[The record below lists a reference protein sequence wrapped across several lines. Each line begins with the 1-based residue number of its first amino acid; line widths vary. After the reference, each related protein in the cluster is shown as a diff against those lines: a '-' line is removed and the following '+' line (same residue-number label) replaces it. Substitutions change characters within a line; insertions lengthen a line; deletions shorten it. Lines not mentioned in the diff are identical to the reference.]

1 MSELGT
7 LSNCMMDSDPAAARR
22 AKWLRRRALGASLFL
37 EMLLVAA
44 MLAVPLITPGVL
56 PRHYIVIPLPPI
68 SGPRSPSPPR
78 SHANVPAPHSSH
90 PEPVPL
96 VFHQPNRIPTHVFNS
111 PDNTPPVLDEAP
123 GMPAPG
129 IPGATGPGTGLP
141 GEGTAPIVA
150 PPRPAKPRTIS
161 IGVMEASLIHR
172 VDPIYPDAAK
182 AMRISGEVKLH
193 ATIGTDGIVKNY
205 QVVSG
210 NPILARAAITAIRQW
225 RYQPTKLDGEEVEV
239 ETLITVNFIMQ

>member
-7 LSNCMMDSDPAAARR
+7 LSSCMMDSDPVAARR
-22 AKWLRRRALGASLFL
+22 AKRLRRRALGASLFL

-44 MLAVPLITPGVL
+44 ILAVPLITPGVL

-68 SGPRSPSPPR
+68 SAPKSPRPPH
-78 SHANVPAPHSSH
+78 SHANVPTPHSDH
-90 PEPVPL
+90 PAVKPF
-96 VFHQPNRIPTHVFNS
+96 VFHQPDRIPTHVYNA
-111 PDNTPPVLDEAP
+111 PDNTPPVIDEAP
-123 GMPAPG
+123 GSAVPG
-129 IPGATGPGTGLP
+129 IPGGTGTGSGLP
-141 GEGTAPIVA
+141 GEGSEPIVA
-150 PPRPAKPRTIS
+150 PPRPSKPRTIS

-182 AMRISGEVKLH
+182 ALRISGQVKLH
-193 ATIGTDGIVKNY
+193 ATIGTDGIVKDY

-225 RYQPTKLDGEEVEV
+225 RYQPTKLDGEAVEV